1 CLENVKEACFRKLLT
16 FPLENSKVEAMEL
29 KTWLDAER
37 GRATAL
43 AAHLNLSLGRIS
55 QMADDGVPPKYM
67 LAVRDFTNG
76 VVTLEALVQ
85 ARTTCANEPAK
96 AEG

>member
-1 CLENVKEACFRKLLT
+1 MQT
-16 FPLENSKVEAMEL
+16 L

-43 AAHLNLSLGRIS
+43 ASHLKVTLSRIS

-67 LAVRDFTNG
+67 LAVRDFTKG
-76 VVTLEALVQ
+76 EVTLEALVQ
-85 ARTTCANEPAK
+85 ARTTAPAEPTK
-96 AEG
+96 ARGVAHA

>member
-1 CLENVKEACFRKLLT
+1 
-16 FPLENSKVEAMEL
+16 MEL

-67 LAVRDFTNG
+67 LAVRDFTKG
-76 VVTLEALVQ
+76 EVTLEALVQ
-85 ARTTCANEPAK
+85 ARTAVPAEPAK
-96 AEG
+96 AEGAAHA